1 MESNGKPEV
10 RFQGF
15 HGNWEQC
22 TLGEVGGVIR
32 ESVNPQSEPDRK
44 FIEYSMPSYDNN
56 RSPEEVLGKSMQ
68 STRLK
73 ISGDILLINKL
84 NVRQKR
90 IWLVNDAPDNAVASS
105 EFMPYASTDID
116 LVFLEQL
123 MLSDKSTK
131 TLESISSGTSNSQK
145 RITPSDFLKNQIL
158 IPSNR
163 SEQIRIGMFFNQ
175 IDDTII
181 LHQKELYLLKQ
192 TKKSFMQKMFPKEGE
207 KVPEVRFPG
216 FTGDW
221 EQLRLKEIAP
231 LQRGFDLPKSK
242 IKKGPYPVIFSNGIG
257 EWNDEYKVKGPGV
270 VTGRSGSIGNVSFIE
285 KNYWPHNTSLWVTDF
300 HDNFP
305 QFIFYLY
312 QKVDLSKFGTGSG
325 VPTLNRNDVHAQK
338 VYIPSPKEQVKL
350 AKFFKQLDETITLHQ
365 RELELLQLTKKA
377 FLQKLFV

>member
-1 MESNGKPEV
+1 MENNGKPEV

-192 TKKSFMQKMFPKEGE
+192 TKKSFMKKMFPKEGE
-207 KVPEVRFPG
+207 KVPEVRFSG
-216 FTGDW
+216 FTYNWKQYKLGELINVSSASRVHKHEWTDSGVRFFRSSDVMSTHNGNTNQKAFISK
-221 EQLRLKEIAP
+221 ELYERLAK
-231 LQRGFDLPKSK
+231 KS
-242 IKKGPYPVIFSNGIG
+242 G
-257 EWNDEYKVKGPGV
+257 KVAIDDV
-270 VTGRSGSIGNVSFIE
+270 LVTGGGTVGMPYLITDSEPLYFKDADLIWLKNSGI
-285 KNYWPHNTSLWVTDF
+285 
-300 HDNFP
+300 
-305 QFIFYLY
+305 
-312 QKVDLSKFGTGSG
+312 FGT
-325 VPTLNRNDVHAQK
+325 D
-338 VYIPSPKEQVKL
+338 
-350 AKFFKQLDETITLHQ
+350 TII
-365 RELELLQLTKKA
+365 RYN
-377 FLQKLFV
+377 